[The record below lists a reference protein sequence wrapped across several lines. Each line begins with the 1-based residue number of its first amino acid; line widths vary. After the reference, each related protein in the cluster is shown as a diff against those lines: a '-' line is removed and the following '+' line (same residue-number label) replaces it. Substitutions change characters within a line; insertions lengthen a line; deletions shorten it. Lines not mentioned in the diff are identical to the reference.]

1 VPASTALCSKNEL
14 NEVSATPARPCSAS
28 LSLLRLQARARRA
41 WRARSAARRFT
52 GASRVSASRARV
64 AACAALRCPCVAC
77 VPAQA
82 FLAWAFAGITVHGT
96 VILFRL
102 TLLRLVGRGDPSVD
116 FPFAGTSVHR
126 TLVFIR
132 RNHGHLRALATISG
146 EKFGLAIRCVL
157 FPPPRVVAPGR
168 SRACR
173 AAAVRLGTPLLSA
186 PVRILVSCCC
196 GCFLL
201 HCSTPCEL

>member
-1 VPASTALCSKNEL
+1 MGSTKCKLRLRAPAALHSPCFACRQGHAVRGVPARRREGSLELRVFPPRARALPPVLRVAVPASLAY
-14 NEVSATPARPCSAS
+14 RPKPSWLGRS
-28 LSLLRLQARARRA
+28 PGQQSTGLLSFSGSRCCA
-41 WRARSAARRFT
+41 WRAGEIPPWISRSP
-52 GASRVSASRARV
+52 GRVSTGHS
-64 AACAALRCPCVAC
+64 
-77 VPAQA
+77 
-82 FLAWAFAGITVHGT
+82 
-96 VILFRL
+96 
-102 TLLRLVGRGDPSVD
+102 S
-116 FPFAGTSVHR
+116 
-126 TLVFIR
+126 R
-132 RNHGHLRALATISG
+132 RNHGHLRAPATISG
-146 EKFGLAIRCVL
+146 EKIGLAIRCVL

>member
-1 VPASTALCSKNEL
+1 
-14 NEVSATPARPCSAS
+14 VSATPARPCSAS

-52 GASRVSASRARV
+52 GASRPSASLSRV
-64 AACAALRCPCVAC
+64 PCRLRCAAALRCPCVAC
-77 VPAQA
+77 LPAQA
-82 FLAWAFAGITVHGT
+82 FLAWAFAGITVHRT

-102 TLLRLVGRGDPSVD
+102 TLLRLAGRENPFVD

-132 RNHGHLRALATISG
+132 RSHWHLRALATIPG
-146 EKFGLAIRCVL
+146 ENFRLAIRCVL